1 MNKILLKDF
10 AIFPKKTLA
19 ENTSHHENKTGRSFK
34 INHSP
39 AVFNKWLG
47 SPAKMKTHKS
57 NSSLLPQQISIDC
70 CIPLVTWTKS
80 LYHILPK
87 ADHGKEFLVNSPRTS
102 ETNTFVHFKFLPF
115 FFFLSPDSDTL
126 LWTLKAS
133 CCIEF
138 SNDDLVME

>member
-10 AIFPKKTLA
+10 TIFPKKTLA
-19 ENTSHHENKTGRSFK
+19 ENTSHHENKTGGSFK

-57 NSSLLPQQISIDC
+57 NSSLLPLQISIDC
-70 CIPLVTWTKS
+70 CIPLVTLTKS

-87 ADHGKEFLVNSPRTS
+87 ADHGKEFLVNSPRTR
-102 ETNTFVHFKFLPF
+102 ETNTFVHFKFLL

-133 CCIEF
+133 CCIEL
-138 SNDDLVME
+138 SNDDSVME